1 VNKYFAHLRPLER
14 RLAVGVLVVVIVVLN
29 AWLIWP
35 HFSDWS
41 RLEARLKTARLTLAN
56 YQTAVAQATNY
67 EAQVKSLE
75 GQGEFV
81 APEDQAINFM
91 RTIQSQAEAS
101 GVGKANYSR
110 SIMHTNDAFFIEQVQ
125 NINVV
130 ATDQQLV
137 DFLYKLGS
145 GASMIRVRD
154 LELQPDGPRQHLN
167 ASIKLVASY
176 QKNPAPPAATPAPVA
191 TPAPAV
197 KSAPAAKTAP
207 AAPASTTAPAKSR
220 PVTKKAK

>member
-1 VNKYFAHLRPLER
+1 MKKYFAHLRPLER
-14 RLAVGVLVVVIVVLN
+14 RLAVGAVVVLILVLN
-29 AWLIWP
+29 FVFIWP

-41 RLEARLKTARLTLAN
+41 RLETRLKNARATLAN
-56 YQTAVAQATNY
+56 YQATIAQATNY
-67 EAQVKSLE
+67 QAQVKSLE

-81 APEDQAINFM
+81 ALEDQAINFM
-91 RTIQSQAEAS
+91 RTIQAQAEAS
-101 GVGKANYSR
+101 GVGRANYSR

-167 ASIKLVASY
+167 ANIRLVASY
-176 QKNPAPPAATPAPVA
+176 QKNPA
-191 TPAPAV
+191 APAR
-197 KSAPAAKTAP
+197 A
-207 AAPASTTAPAKSR
+207 AAPANSR
-220 PVTKKAK
+220 PATKIAK

>member
-1 VNKYFAHLRPLER
+1 MKKYFAHLRPLER
-14 RLAVGVLVVVIVVLN
+14 RLAVGVVVVLILVLN
-29 AWLIWP
+29 FVFIWP
-35 HFSDWS
+35 HFSDWGQ
-41 RLEARLKTARLTLAN
+41 LKTRLNNARATLAS
-56 YQTAVAQATNY
+56 YQTTIAQATNY
-67 EAQVKSLE
+67 QAQVKSME

-91 RTIQSQAEAS
+91 RTIQAQAEAS
-101 GVGKANYSR
+101 GVGRANYSR

-125 NINVV
+125 NISVV

-167 ASIKLVASY
+167 ANIRLVASY
-176 QKNPAPPAATPAPVA
+176 QKNPAAPVRA
-191 TPAPAV
+191 
-197 KSAPAAKTAP
+197 
-207 AAPASTTAPAKSR
+207 AAPANSKPA
-220 PVTKKAK
+220 TNIAK